1 MALSISAE
9 DRIYLRSQWR
19 LNRRRFALF
28 LVVCLLL
35 HVAFL
40 TFLVLTQDRLILVEP
55 EPIPVEIVQEP
66 DQPQEE
72 PKAEEQ
78 KQEEEKK
85 EEEKKEEERSEPEQR
100 LSEEPAT
107 DAARQVEKHAE
118 ELRREK
124 LAPEPQPQPTPELTQ
139 PEKPAEP
146 TPPLEELQKE
156 ALPQQ
161 APETPP
167 APQQP
172 EKSFAERFG
181 NFQPVPDMEFD
192 AAAPRTP
199 MAGQAANTYNATLYG
214 MIVPLVKIPPRP
226 PGSTKAHRGQ
236 IGFMIDG
243 TGKLVQV
250 ALMQPSGIPELDA
263 SAVAAVRKAA
273 PYPRPPGGLPVQ
285 LYFSYAPR

>member
-1 MALSISAE
+1 MALSISSE

-28 LVVCLLL
+28 LFVCLLL
-35 HVAFL
+35 HIAFL
-40 TFLVLTQDRLILVEP
+40 TFLILTQDRLALVEP

-66 DQPQEE
+66 EQEE
-72 PKAEEQ
+72 PKQEDQ
-78 KQEEEKK
+78 KQEEEKQDEKK
-85 EEEKKEEERSEPEQR
+85 EEEKKEPEQQQQ

-107 DAARQVEKHAE
+107 DAARQLEKQAE

-124 LAPEPQPQPTPELTQ
+124 LAPEPQPQPKPELTQ
-139 PEKPAEP
+139 PEAPAEP
-146 TPPLEELQKE
+146 TPPLEETPQE

-161 APETPP
+161 APQAPP
-167 APQQP
+167 VPQRP
-172 EKSFAERFG
+172 EKSAAERFG
-181 NFQPVPDMEFD
+181 TFQPVPDMEFE

-199 MAGQAANTYNATLYG
+199 MVGQAANTYNATLYG

-226 PGSTKAHRGQ
+226 PGSTAPHRGQ
-236 IGFMIDG
+236 IGFTIDG
-243 TGKLVQV
+243 NGKLIQV
-250 ALMQPSGIPELDA
+250 ALMKPSGIPELDA

-273 PYPRPPGGLPVQ
+273 PFPRPPGGLPVN

>member
-28 LVVCLLL
+28 LLACLVV
-35 HVAFL
+35 HVAIL
-40 TFLVLTQDRLILVEP
+40 AFLVLMQDRLTLVEP
-55 EPIPVEIVQEP
+55 EVIPIEIVQEP

-72 PKAEEQ
+72 VKPEEQ
-78 KQEEEKK
+78 KPEEQK
-85 EEEKKEEERSEPEQR
+85 EEDEKEPEPQPQQQ

-107 DAARQVEKHAE
+107 DAARAPEKQADE
-118 ELRREK
+118 IRRER
-124 LAPEPQPQPTPELTQ
+124 LAPEVQLQPKLEVAQ

-146 TPPLEELQKE
+146 TPPLEENLKE

-161 APETPP
+161 APEAPP
-167 APQQP
+167 MPQQP
-172 EKSFAERFG
+172 EKSFAEKFG
-181 NFQPVPDMEFD
+181 TFQPVPDMDFE

-199 MAGQAANTYNATLYG
+199 MAGQAANSYNATLYG

-226 PGSTKAHRGQ
+226 PGNNPYRGQ
-236 IGFMIDG
+236 IAFTVDG
-243 TGKLVQV
+243 NGKLVQV

-273 PYPRPPGGLPVQ
+273 PFPRPPGGQPLH